1 MVAYEEYISLLA
13 QQVTQFFR
21 TLTSNFHYCN
31 RFESL
36 LGTVAKE
43 FSTKRKRSSVGD
55 VNFEAESPAS
65 HQPLKKSKRYFMK
78 PKGMIHE
85 IFNYKLNG

>member
-1 MVAYEEYISLLA
+1 MAAYPFFSNTHFEFLLA
-13 QQVTQFFR
+13 QR
-21 TLTSNFHYCN
+21 PHYCN

-85 IFNYKLNG
+85 IFNYKLNGQKV